1 MSTGGTFGSTGGTF
15 GVVGSGYRANLLV
28 SIAKRVPERLT
39 LVGAAVHR
47 AESVEEVGR
56 RWGVPVYLS
65 PEELFRKSRPDF
77 VLTCVPRTVNP
88 AVVADLVQ
96 LGAHV
101 LTETPPA
108 LDLPSMRSLWEAVGA
123 RQLVQVG
130 EQYHLYPGHVSR
142 HEVIRRGLLGR
153 PTSVQVSSTH
163 GYHAVSLMRRFLGTG
178 FGPAAVSGSVF
189 SAPLV
194 DPLTR
199 KGWSDD
205 ESEKEARTTLATV
218 EFAEGASGLY
228 DFTDNQW
235 HNQLRH
241 RRIVVRASRGEISDD
256 SVVRLAGPRTLLRSP
271 LVRSQ
276 LGYDLNMDGF
286 ETEHIAFEGSVLW
299 YNDFLGGRLMDDE
312 LADAAI
318 MAATATWA
326 KDEGP
331 PPYPLAEGCQDHLV
345 SLAIDE
351 AVSTGKKVVTGVEPW
366 AK

>member
-1 MSTGGTFGSTGGTF
+1 MSTAGTF
-15 GVVGSGYRANLLV
+15 GVVGSGYRAQLLV
-28 SIAKRVPERLT
+28 SVAQRVPERLA
-39 LVGAAVHR
+39 LVAGAVHR
-47 AESVEEVGR
+47 PGSVEETAR

-65 PEELFRKSRPDF
+65 PEEMFRKARPDF
-77 VLTCVPRTVNP
+77 VLTCVPRAVNP
-88 AVVADLVQ
+88 EVVGSLVE

-108 LDLPSMRSLWEAVGA
+108 LDLPAMQHLWEAVGA

-130 EQYHLYPGHVSR
+130 EQYHLYPGHAAREELVR
-142 HEVIRRGLLGR
+142 QGLLGR

-178 FGPAAVSGSVF
+178 FGPATVSASALA
-189 SAPLV
+189 APLV

-199 KGWSDD
+199 QGWSDD
-205 ESEKEARTTLATV
+205 DTEKEARTVLATV
-218 EFAEGASGLY
+218 DFGDGASGLY

-241 RRIVVRASRGEISDD
+241 RRIVVRASRGEICDD
-256 SVVRLAGPRTLLRSP
+256 SVVRLSGPRTILHSP

-286 ETEHIAFEGSVLW
+286 DTEHISFEGKVIW
-299 YNDFLGGRLMDDE
+299 QNDFLGARLMDDE

-318 MAATATWA
+318 MATTAAWA

-331 PPYPLAEGCQDHLV
+331 APYPLAEGCQDHLV
-345 SLAIDE
+345 ALAIDE
-351 AVSTGKKVVTGVEPW
+351 AISTGQKVVTGVEAW

>member
-1 MSTGGTFGSTGGTF
+1 MSTGGTFGI
-15 GVVGSGYRANLLV
+15 VGSGYRAKLLV
-28 SIAKRVPERLT
+28 SVAQRVPERLT
-39 LVGAAVHR
+39 LVGAAVR
-47 AESVEEVGR
+47 RPESVEEVGR
-56 RWGVPVYLS
+56 HWGVPVYLS
-65 PEELFRKSRPDF
+65 PEELFRKARPDF

-88 AVVADLVQ
+88 TVLISLAE

-108 LDLPSMRSLWEAVGA
+108 LDLVGMRSLWDAIGS

-130 EQYHLYPGHVSR
+130 EQYHLYPGHAARYELVR
-142 HEVIRRGLLGR
+142 QGLLGR
-153 PTSVQVSSTH
+153 PSSVQVSSTH
-163 GYHAVSLMRRFLGTG
+163 GYHAVSLMRRFLGAG
-178 FGPAAVSGSVF
+178 FGPVAVSGSVLT
-189 SAPLV
+189 APLV

-199 KGWSDD
+199 KGWTDD
-205 ESEKEARTTLATV
+205 ENEKEARTVLAIV
-218 EFAEGASGLY
+218 DFGDGASGLY

-256 SVVRLAGPRTLLRSP
+256 SVVRLAEPRTILRSA

-286 ETEHIAFEGSVLW
+286 DTEHISFEGKVLW
-299 YNDFLGGRLMDDE
+299 QNDFLGARLMDDE

-331 PPYPLAEGCQDHLV
+331 APYPLAEGCQDHLV

-351 AVSTGKKVVTGVEPW
+351 ATSTGKMVVTGVEAW

>member
-1 MSTGGTFGSTGGTF
+1 
-15 GVVGSGYRANLLV
+15 
-28 SIAKRVPERLT
+28 
-39 LVGAAVHR
+39 VHR
-47 AESVEEVGR
+47 PGSVEEVSQ

-65 PEELFRKSRPDF
+65 PEELFRKTRPDF

-88 AVVADLVQ
+88 AIVTSLVD

-108 LDLPSMRSLWEAVGA
+108 PDVAGMRSLWAAVSA
-123 RQLVQVG
+123 RKLVQVG
-130 EQYHLYPGHVSR
+130 EQYHLYPGHSAR
-142 HEVIRRGLLGR
+142 LEVVRRGLLGR

-163 GYHAVSLMRRFLGTG
+163 GYHAVSLMRRFLGAG
-178 FGPAAVSGSVF
+178 FEPVAVSASVYKG
-189 SAPLV
+189 PLV

-205 ESEKEARTTLATV
+205 DTEKEARTTIACLD
-218 EFAEGASGLY
+218 FGDSASGVY

-256 SVVRLAGPRTLLRSP
+256 SVVRLAGRRTILRSP
-271 LVRSQ
+271 LVRVQ

-286 ETEHIAFEGSVLW
+286 DTEHISFEGEVVW
-299 YNDFLGGRLMDDE
+299 RNQFLGARLMDDE

-318 MAATATWA
+318 MTATAAWA

-351 AVSTGKKVVTGVEPW
+351 SASTGARVVTGVEAW

>member
-1 MSTGGTFGSTGGTF
+1 MSAGGTFGI
-15 GVVGSGYRANLLV
+15 VGSGYRAQLLV
-28 SIAKRVPERLT
+28 SVAHRLAERLT

-47 AESVEEVGR
+47 AESVEEVGQ

-65 PEELFRKSRPDF
+65 PEELFRKARPDF

-88 AVVADLVQ
+88 AVVTSLVD

-108 LDLPSMRSLWEAVGA
+108 LDLVGMRSLWDAVGA
-123 RQLVQVG
+123 RKLVQVG
-130 EQYHLYPGHVSR
+130 EQYHLYPGHCAR
-142 HEVIRRGLLGR
+142 HEVVRRGLLGR

-163 GYHAVSLMRRFLGTG
+163 GYHAVSLMRRLLGAG
-178 FGPAAVSGSVF
+178 FDPVAVSALVYK
-189 SAPLV
+189 APLV

-205 ESEKEARTTLATV
+205 DTEKEARVTLASLDFGDST
-218 EFAEGASGLY
+218 SGVY

-256 SVVRLAGPRTLLRSP
+256 SVVRLAGPRTILHSP

-286 ETEHIAFEGSVLW
+286 DTEHISFEGEVVW
-299 YNDFLGGRLMDDE
+299 RNPFLGSRLMDDE

-318 MAATATWA
+318 MVATAAWA

-331 PPYPLAEGCQDHLV
+331 APYPLAEGCQDHLV

-351 AVSTGKKVVTGVEPW
+351 AVSTGKRIVTGVEAW

>member
-1 MSTGGTFGSTGGTF
+1 MATAGTFGI
-15 GVVGSGYRANLLV
+15 VGSGYRAQLLV
-28 SIAKRVPERLT
+28 SVAERVPERLT

-47 AESVEEVGR
+47 PEAVEEVSR

-65 PEELFRKSRPDF
+65 PDELLRKARPDF
-77 VLTCVPRTVNP
+77 VLTCVPRAVNP
-88 AVVADLVQ
+88 DVVTALVD

-108 LDLPSMRSLWEAVGA
+108 LDLGGMRSLWEAVGA
-123 RQLVQVG
+123 RKLVQVG
-130 EQYHLYPGHVSR
+130 EQYHLYPGHCAR
-142 HEVIRRGLLGR
+142 REVVRRGLVGR

-163 GYHAVSLMRRFLGTG
+163 GYHAVSLMRKFLGVA
-178 FGPAAVSGSVF
+178 FGPVTVSASAF
-189 SAPLV
+189 AAPLV

-199 KGWSDD
+199 QGWTDD
-205 ESEKEARTTLATV
+205 DSEKEARTVLATLS
-218 EFAEGASGLY
+218 FGDGASGLY

-241 RRIVVRASRGEISDD
+241 RRIVVRASRGEIADD
-256 SVVRLAGPRTLLRSP
+256 SVVRLAAPRTILHSP

-286 ETEHIAFEGSVLW
+286 DTEHISFEGEVLW
-299 YNDFLGGRLMDDE
+299 QNDFLGARLMDDE

-318 MAATATWA
+318 MVATAAWA

-331 PPYPLAEGCQDHLV
+331 APYPLAEGCQDHLV
-345 SLAIDE
+345 ALAIDE
-351 AVSTGKKVVTGVEPW
+351 ALSTGAKVVTEVEAW

>member
-1 MSTGGTFGSTGGTF
+1 MNAGGTFA
-15 GVVGSGYRANLLV
+15 VVGSGYRAQLLV
-28 SIAKRVPERLT
+28 SVAQRVADRLT

-47 AESVEEVGR
+47 PGSVEEVSQ

-65 PEELFRKSRPDF
+65 PEELFRKTRPDF
-77 VLTCVPRTVNP
+77 VLTCVPRAVNP
-88 AVVADLVQ
+88 AIVTSLVD

-108 LDLPSMRSLWEAVGA
+108 LDAAGMRSLWAAVGA

-130 EQYHLYPGHVSR
+130 EQYHLYPGHSAR
-142 HEVIRRGLLGR
+142 LEVVRRGLLGG

-163 GYHAVSLMRRFLGTG
+163 GYHAVSLMRRFLGAG
-178 FGPAAVSGSVF
+178 FEPVAVSASVYKG
-189 SAPLV
+189 PLV
-194 DPLTR
+194 DPLAR
-199 KGWSDD
+199 KGWTDD
-205 ESEKEARTTLATV
+205 DTEKEARTTIACLDFGDST
-218 EFAEGASGLY
+218 SGVY

-256 SVVRLAGPRTLLRSP
+256 SVVRLAGPRTILRSP
-271 LVRSQ
+271 LVRVQ

-286 ETEHIAFEGSVLW
+286 DTEHISFEGEVVWL
-299 YNDFLGGRLMDDE
+299 NQFLGARLMDDE

-318 MAATATWA
+318 MTATAAWA

-351 AVSTGKKVVTGVEPW
+351 AASTGAKVVTGVEAW

>member
-1 MSTGGTFGSTGGTF
+1 MSTAGTFGI
-15 GVVGSGYRANLLV
+15 VGSGYRAQLLV
-28 SIAKRVPERLT
+28 SVAERVPDRLT

-47 AESVEEVGR
+47 PESAEEVSR
-56 RWGVPVYLS
+56 RWGVPVHLS
-65 PEELFRKSRPDF
+65 PEELYRKARPDF
-77 VLTCVPRTVNP
+77 VLTCVPRTVNAP
-88 AVVADLVQ
+88 VVSSLVEM
-96 LGAHV
+96 GARV

-108 LDLPSMRSLWEAVGA
+108 LDLAGMRSLWAAVGD
-123 RQLVQVG
+123 RQSVQVG
-130 EQYHLYPGHVSR
+130 EQYHLYPGHFARQELV
-142 HEVIRRGLLGR
+142 RRGLLGR

-163 GYHAVSLMRRFLGTG
+163 GYHAVSLMRRFLGAA
-178 FGPAAVSGSVF
+178 FGPVSV
-189 SAPLV
+189 SASAFGGPLV

-205 ESEKEARTTLATV
+205 DTEKEARTFLATLS
-218 EFAEGASGLY
+218 FGDGASGLY

-256 SVVRLAGPRTLLRSP
+256 SVVRLAGPRKILRSP

-286 ETEHIAFEGSVLW
+286 DTEHISFEGQVLW
-299 YNDFLGGRLMDDE
+299 QNDFLGARLMDDE

-318 MAATATWA
+318 MVATAAWA

-331 PPYPLAEGCQDHLV
+331 APYPLAEGCQDHLV
-345 SLAIDE
+345 ALAIDE
-351 AVSTGKKVVTGVEPW
+351 AVATGEKVVTGVEAW